1 MIHES
6 IDSEVESPLKALRA
20 ILGFTQEEF
29 AHLIGVSVRT
39 VSRWERG
46 DNKASFT
53 PGQWKVLMAEMARVN
68 LSIENLPDDL
78 SPGNQLTLA
87 KGG

>member
-6 IDSEVESPLKALRA
+6 EDSEVQSPLKALRG
-20 ILGFTQEEF
+20 ILGVTQEQF

-46 DNKASFT
+46 DNKVSFT
-53 PGQWKVLMAEMARVN
+53 PGQWKTLMAEMARVN
-68 LSIENLPDDL
+68 LTVENLPDDL
-78 SPGNQLTLA
+78 SPGNHLIFS
-87 KGG
+87 KGS